1 MERDDL
7 TGVSREELLEL
18 VRRQQAELAAREAA
32 IERRDEKIRELEE
45 ELSQFRRP
53 AKTPENSSVPPSQ
66 GQKANRIERRGRKL
80 GPKRGHV
87 GVSRMPLIRGFSLV
101 ALTQQVKLTRYDSRI
116 RGMRSEPDVVVE
128 CRPSACG
135 GCGEP
140 LPQTGGRRV
149 GRSQVIEL
157 PSCEPVVTEAWQ
169 YALTCAHCGVLTAG
183 TYPAGLEPRRT
194 FGPGIEALLSYLHE
208 RHHVGYE
215 RLVELCRDV
224 FGLAISQG
232 GVENALRRLVDRAR
246 PTYAAIRETVRGSPV
261 INSDETSARVA
272 GRTHWQW
279 TFQTPEASYHLIAP
293 SRSGE
298 VIDAFLDGVEPAV
311 WGSDLSAPQVLT
323 VAGAHQI
330 CHSHQARD
338 LTFAAEADTGEEQ
351 LWARELRHVFG
362 RAIRLHHEREQVT
375 PATFARRRTRIENAT
390 ERLVFDRYVA
400 PKTEA
405 ARLQQRYRTHRDSL
419 YVFLHRAACPERSER
434 VEPTNNSSERDL
446 RSSVIHRKVIGGYRS
461 AWGAEASAIRT
472 IILATACKQG
482 KNLLD
487 AFLAIAGP
495 SPLQAI
501 PARA

>member
-1 MERDDL
+1 MDRDEL
-7 TGVSREELLEL
+7 GGLSREELLEL
-18 VRRQQAELAAREAA
+18 VRRQQEELAAREAA

-53 AKTPENSSVPPSQ
+53 VKTPENSSVPPSR
-66 GQKANRIERRGRKL
+66 GQKANRAERRGRKA

-87 GVSRMPLIRGFSLV
+87 GVSRV
-101 ALTQQVKLTRYDSRI
+101 
-116 RGMRSEPDVVVE
+116 RSEPDVVVE
-128 CRPSACG
+128 CRPSACD

-149 GRSQVIEL
+149 GRSQVTEL
-157 PSCEPVVTEAWQ
+157 PSFAPVIIEGWQ
-169 YALTCAHCGVLTAG
+169 YAMTCARCGTQTVGA
-183 TYPAGLEPRRT
+183 YPAGLEPHRT
-194 FGPGIEALLSYLHE
+194 FGPGIEAVLSYLHE

-232 GVENALRRLVDRAR
+232 GIENALRRLVERAR

-261 INSDETSARVA
+261 INSDETSARVM
-272 GRTHWQW
+272 GRTRWQW

-293 SRSGE
+293 SRGGE
-298 VIDAFLDGVEPAV
+298 VIDAFLNGVEPEV
-311 WGSDLSAPQVLT
+311 WGSDLYAPQMLT
-323 VAGAHQI
+323 SATEHQI

-338 LTFAAEADTGEEQ
+338 LTFASEADTGDERV
-351 LWARELRHVFG
+351 WALDLRHVFG
-362 RAIRLHHEREQVT
+362 RAIRLHHERDQVT
-375 PATFARRRTRIENAT
+375 PETFARRRLLIENAT
-390 ERLVFDRYVA
+390 DRLLFDRYVA

-419 YVFLHRAACPERSER
+419 YVFLHRDD

-446 RSSVIHRKVIGGYRS
+446 RPSVIHRKVIGGFRS

-472 IILATACKQG
+472 SILATARKQG
-482 KNLLD
+482 QNLLA
-487 AFLAIAGP
+487 AFRAIAGP
-495 SPLQAI
+495 SPLRTI
-501 PARA
+501 PAPA